1 MKNIVNTN
9 NHKQIYMQYDK
20 NVYLKIETGFVHFC
34 LYLMLGAYGTLGGNL
49 PITRKTMT
57 IKINISLMKIKV
69 RRMTEKKKA
78 NSISQVSR
86 QSCT

>member
-34 LYLMLGAYGTLGGNL
+34 LYLMLGAYGTLSGNL

-57 IKINISLMKIKV
+57 IKYKPNENQSQ
-69 RRMTEKKKA
+69 TDDGEEK
-78 NSISQVSR
+78 SQ
-86 QSCT
+86 QHFPGF